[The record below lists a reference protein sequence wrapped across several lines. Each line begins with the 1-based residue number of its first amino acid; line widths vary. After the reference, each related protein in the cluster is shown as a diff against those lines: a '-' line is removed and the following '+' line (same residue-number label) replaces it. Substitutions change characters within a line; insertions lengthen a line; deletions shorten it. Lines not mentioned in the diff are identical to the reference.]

1 MFFFVFYYNILNW
14 LYANGEKYVK
24 VTGDRIY
31 NRKIEFKAKT
41 KLMKMN
47 RNYKEVDEKI
57 WRVLKCKQIV
67 ALRDFLY

>member
-1 MFFFVFYYNILNW
+1 M
-14 LYANGEKYVK
+14 EKKYVK

>member
-1 MFFFVFYYNILNW
+1 M
-14 LYANGEKYVK
+14 EKKYLK

>member
-1 MFFFVFYYNILNW
+1 M
-14 LYANGEKYVK
+14 EKKYVK

-47 RNYKEVDEKI
+47 RNYKEVVEKI